1 MIFLIILGALS
12 LISFILVIA
21 ASMLS
26 SRLSQMERQFEYYD
40 QPETAWPMTTRT
52 KGSEI
57 YGPPEPRAAEYG
69 PVESG
74 SADSFA

>member
-1 MIFLIILGALS
+1 VIFLIILGALS
-12 LISFILVIA
+12 LVSFILVVA

-40 QPETAWPMTTRT
+40 WSEMPRPMTN
-52 KGSEI
+52 GSEI
-57 YGPPEPRAAEYG
+57 HGPTEPRVAEYG